1 MTLKFN
7 ANNTILFLVYHCFC
21 SGLREKTNMLVFI
34 LRLYEELYLVLYS
47 TSMNMI
53 YHIFFSHNSSRLWD
67 RFQMIPRERVSTS
80 DTFRPFLR
88 LFKVLCY
95 TLLFCIVLGSAVAAK
110 TSILL
115 MTSSIVKVR
124 IFLKLV
130 MYSHKYIKRN

>member
-34 LRLYEELYLVLYS
+34 LRLYEELYLSFILYLHEYNLS
-47 TSMNMI
+47 
-53 YHIFFSHNSSRLWD
+53 YLFSHNSSRLWD

-124 IFLKLV
+124 ILLKLV